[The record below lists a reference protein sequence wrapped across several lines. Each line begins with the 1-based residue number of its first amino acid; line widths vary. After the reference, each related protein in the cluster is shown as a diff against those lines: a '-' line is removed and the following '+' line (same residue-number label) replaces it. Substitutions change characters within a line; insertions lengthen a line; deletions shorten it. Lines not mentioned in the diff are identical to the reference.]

1 MLTTAHVSPL
11 LMPEPRV
18 DLSKFKPSKETALAF
33 NRSAIFV
40 LIVDPRRTQELEIVD
55 AFRFDTLRAD
65 ATDAT
70 VRWTLRNRSGKY
82 WDGAMQELAIYRD
95 QVLLRPANPI
105 MTRVTPWGPRVVFKF
120 RLPPC
125 YRVMHLAQLH
135 RAYPH
140 TQGAFSEL
148 L

>member
-1 MLTTAHVSPL
+1 MLTTAHVVP
-11 LMPEPRV
+11 MPVATGGP
-18 DLSKFKPSKETALAF
+18 DLSTFKPSKETALAF

-40 LIVDPRRTQELEIVD
+40 LIVDPRRTQELEIID
-55 AFRFDTLRAD
+55 AFRFETLRAD
-65 ATDAT
+65 TTDAT
-70 VRWTLRNRSGKY
+70 VRWTLRNRKGTY

-140 TQGAFSEL
+140 TKGAFSEL